1 MNFSKTILTI
11 VLTTLLFLGCNP
23 SKEVSSPQKSNIS
36 NKVMVLLDRSV
47 QPKKLIKDLATY
59 HLENEG
65 QISRA
70 EYRFMFSFDSS
81 AVDSDKLIEA
91 INALPYAS
99 EAAIPQTIDK

>member
-1 MNFSKTILTI
+1 M
-11 VLTTLLFLGCNP
+11 VLASLLSLGCSP
-23 SKEVSSPQKSNIS
+23 TKEISPPKKSNIS

-59 HLENEG
+59 HLKNEG

>member
-1 MNFSKTILTI
+1 MVFAS
-11 VLTTLLFLGCNP
+11 LLFLGCGTT
-23 SKEVSSPQKSNIS
+23 KETAPPLKSDIP

-47 QPKKLIKDLATY
+47 QPKKLIKDLSAY
-59 HLENEG
+59 HLKNEG

-81 AVDSDKLIEA
+81 SVDSAELIRA

-99 EAAIPQTIDK
+99 EAAIPQKVNK